1 MALDDI
7 LIPEGDPQN
16 PILEIPEGVLNTPS
30 DILTDNEV
38 VEIPSKNTYPKNRV
52 VNN

>member
-7 LIPEGDPQN
+7 LIPEGDIQN
-16 PILEIPEGVLNTPS
+16 PIMEIPGGVLNTPS
-30 DILTDNEV
+30 DILSDSDMS
-38 VEIPSKNTYPKNRV
+38 EIPNKNTYPKSRV